1 MANLNIEDD
10 ITQQKVYP
18 NPTNNQQFFITETS
32 NDDVINVFDI
42 RGRKINILQKEFNTD
57 NGVTR
62 IKLSSASSG
71 LYVLRVNG
79 NSKIVAVSK

>member
-1 MANLNIEDD
+1 M
-10 ITQQKVYP
+10 
-18 NPTNNQQFFITETS
+18 
-32 NDDVINVFDI
+32 INVFDI